1 MPTPYDPDKLADATL
16 ALLGAFEFDDG
27 RAWKGYDFEVMAR
40 LHAEGMIS
48 NPHNRNASVHL
59 TPEGLTRA
67 KALADAWFGA
77 SSPESA
83 RSPVLQGGEVERRLA
98 QRAVGLVD
106 EFPVAWLTGFV
117 YSIDHV
123 HSSLPLP
130 VAPQARHCVRL
141 APVRWRVPLGV
152 EPGHRRTAAA
162 EGGGREVG
170 VRGPVEQDPCV
181 RGQLE

>member
-1 MPTPYDPDKLADATL
+1 MPSISPAEIPMPTPYDPDKLADATL

-77 SSPESA
+77 SSPA
-83 RSPVLQGGEVERRLA
+83 
-98 QRAVGLVD
+98 
-106 EFPVAWLTGFV
+106 
-117 YSIDHV
+117 H
-123 HSSLPLP
+123 
-130 VAPQARHCVRL
+130 
-141 APVRWRVPLGV
+141 
-152 EPGHRRTAAA
+152 
-162 EGGGREVG
+162 
-170 VRGPVEQDPCV
+170 
-181 RGQLE
+181 